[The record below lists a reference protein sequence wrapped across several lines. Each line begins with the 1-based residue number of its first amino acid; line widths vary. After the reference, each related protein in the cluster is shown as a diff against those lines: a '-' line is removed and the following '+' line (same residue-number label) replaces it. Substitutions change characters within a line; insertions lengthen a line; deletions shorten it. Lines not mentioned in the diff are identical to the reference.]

1 MHFNLHSHEER
12 ALVNR
17 RHLLHLASGL
27 AGFACGLPKAFGQIQ
42 NAGLPQNDGRLV
54 LVFLRGAYDGLSM
67 LVPYGDPHY
76 ANLRPNIAIP
86 KPDGSLNSALK
97 LDDTFGL
104 HPSCAGL
111 LPLWQQNIL
120 AAIPCAG
127 SPDTTRS
134 HFDAQYHWET
144 GKPGSSA
151 PSAGWMNVL
160 SDMLGINASAI
171 GVGEANPKILSGPH
185 KVQLVGNGASAMRA
199 GALAENKTREAVLQL
214 YAGDE
219 KLASAMLDG
228 SNSRIQTADMLKPA
242 SGNSMAGAE
251 QQAANNG
258 AGAPQGLALDARNLG
273 ILMRKNQ
280 QLKLGFLSAGG
291 WDTHINQ
298 GAVSGNLAGNL
309 SNLTRALLQ
318 LREAFNG
325 PRDVVLVASEFGR
338 TCAENGTRGTDHG
351 HGNVMWLMGNS
362 VNGGRT
368 HGRWTGL
375 AKNQLNE
382 GRDLP
387 VHHDFRDVLSQAM
400 VSSLGISDAQT
411 SQIFQGFKA
420 DSGLNGLFRS

>member
-1 MHFNLHSHEER
+1 ML
-12 ALVNR
+12 NR
-17 RHLLHLASGL
+17 RHILLAGGL
-27 AGFACGLPKAFGQIQ
+27 GGFACGLPQAFAQ
-42 NAGLPQNDGRLV
+42 NQDAGRLV

-76 ANLRPNIAIP
+76 ANIRPNIAIP
-86 KPDGSLNSALK
+86 KPDGSVNTALK
-97 LDDTFGL
+97 LNENFGL
-104 HPSCAGL
+104 HPACAAL
-111 LPLWQQNIL
+111 LPLWQQGL
-120 AAIPCAG
+120 LTAIPCAG

-144 GKPGSSA
+144 GRPGLST

-160 SDMLGINASAI
+160 SDLLGGTPSAL

-199 GALAENKTREAVLQL
+199 GSLAETKTREAVLQL

-219 KLASAMLDG
+219 KLANAMLDG
-228 SNSRIQTADMLKPA
+228 SNSRMQTADMLKPA
-242 SGNSMAGAE
+242 PNNAMTSTE

-298 GAVSGNLAGNL
+298 GAVTGTLAGNL
-309 SNLTRALLQ
+309 GNLTRALVQ

-325 PRDVVLVASEFGR
+325 PRDVVVVASEFGR

-351 HGNVMWLMGNS
+351 HGNVMWLMGNG

-387 VHHDFRDVLSQAM
+387 VHHDFRDVFSRAM
-400 VSSLGISDAQT
+400 VNALGVSTAQA
-411 SQIFQGFKA
+411 SQVFQGFRVG
-420 DSGLNGLFRS
+420 DELEGLFKS

>member
-1 MHFNLHSHEER
+1 M
-12 ALVNR
+12 VNR
-17 RHLLHLASGL
+17 RHLLHFASGL
-27 AGFACGLPKAFGQIQ
+27 AGFACGLPSALAQSQ
-42 NAGLPQNDGRLV
+42 NSDLNQNSGRLV
-54 LVFLRGAYDGLSM
+54 LLFLRGAYDGLSM

-76 ANLRPNIAIP
+76 ANIRPTIAIP
-86 KPDGSLNSALK
+86 KPDGTLNSALQ

-104 HPSCAGL
+104 HPACAGL
-111 LPLWQQNIL
+111 QPLWQQKIL
-120 AAIPCAG
+120 TAIPCAG
-127 SPDTTRS
+127 SPDATRS

-144 GKPGSSA
+144 GKPGLSS

-160 SDMLGINASAI
+160 SNLWGNKPSAI
-171 GVGEANPKILSGPH
+171 GVGEANPKILSGPNQ
-185 KVQLVGNGASAMRA
+185 VQLVGNGTSAMRP
-199 GALAENKTREAVLQL
+199 GSLAETKTREAILQL

-219 KLASAMLDG
+219 KLANTMLDG
-228 SNSRIQTADMLKPA
+228 SKSRIQTADMLKPA
-242 SGNSMAGAE
+242 PANSMSAAE

-280 QLKLGFLSAGG
+280 HLKLGFLSAGG

-309 SNLTRALLQ
+309 RNLTLALLQ

-325 PRDVVLVASEFGR
+325 PQDVVLVASEFGR

-351 HGNVMWLMGNS
+351 HGNVMWLMGNR

-387 VHHDFRDVLSQAM
+387 VHHDFRDVLSKAM
-400 VSSLGISDAQT
+400 VSALDVSEAQA
-411 SQIFQGFKA
+411 SQVFQGFKA
-420 DSGLNGLFRS
+420 DAGLEGLFRS

>member
-1 MHFNLHSHEER
+1 ML
-12 ALVNR
+12 NR
-17 RHLLHLASGL
+17 RHVLLAGGL
-27 AGFACGLPKAFGQIQ
+27 SGFACGLPLAMAQ
-42 NAGLPQNDGRLV
+42 NQDAGRLV

-76 ANLRPNIAIP
+76 ATIRPNIAIP
-86 KPDGSLNSALK
+86 KPDGTVNAALK
-97 LDDTFGL
+97 LDENFGL
-104 HPSCAGL
+104 HPACSAL
-111 LPLWQQNIL
+111 LPLWQQGL
-120 AAIPCAG
+120 LTAIPCAG

-144 GKPGSSA
+144 GKPGLST

-160 SDMLGINASAI
+160 SDMLGLHASAV

-199 GALAENKTREAVLQL
+199 GSLAEAKTREAVLQL

-219 KLASAMLDG
+219 KLANAMLDG
-228 SNSRIQTADMLKPA
+228 SNSRMQTADMLKPA
-242 SGNSMAGAE
+242 PNNAITSAE

-298 GAVSGNLAGNL
+298 GAVTGTLAGNL
-309 SNLTRALLQ
+309 GNLTRALVQ

-325 PRDVVLVASEFGR
+325 PRDVVVVASEFGR

-351 HGNVMWLMGNS
+351 HGNVMWLMGNG

-387 VHHDFRDVLSQAM
+387 VHHDFRDVFSRVMVNALGVSNAQASQ
-400 VSSLGISDAQT
+400 V
-411 SQIFQGFKA
+411 FQGFRSDA
-420 DSGLNGLFRS
+420 ELEGLFKS

>member
-1 MHFNLHSHEER
+1 ML
-12 ALVNR
+12 NR
-17 RHLLHLASGL
+17 RHVLVAGGL
-27 AGFACGLPKAFGQIQ
+27 GGFACGLPPALAQ
-42 NAGLPQNDGRLV
+42 NQDAGRLV

-76 ANLRPNIAIP
+76 ANIRPNIAIP
-86 KPDGSLNSALK
+86 KPDGSVNTALK
-97 LDDTFGL
+97 LDENFGL
-104 HPSCAGL
+104 HPACAAL
-111 LPLWQQNIL
+111 LPLWQQGL
-120 AAIPCAG
+120 LTAIPCAG

-144 GKPGSSA
+144 GRPGLST

-160 SDMLGINASAI
+160 SDLLGGTPSAL

-199 GALAENKTREAVLQL
+199 GSLAETKTREAVLQL

-219 KLASAMLDG
+219 KLANAMLDG
-228 SNSRIQTADMLKPA
+228 SNSRMQTADMLKPA
-242 SGNSMAGAE
+242 PNNAMTSTE

-298 GAVSGNLAGNL
+298 GAVTGTLAGNL
-309 SNLTRALLQ
+309 GNLTRALVQ

-325 PRDVVLVASEFGR
+325 PRDVVVVASEFGR

-351 HGNVMWLMGNS
+351 HGNVMWLMGNG

-387 VHHDFRDVLSQAM
+387 VHHDFRDVFSRAM
-400 VSSLGISDAQT
+400 VNALGVSTAQA
-411 SQIFQGFKA
+411 SQVFQGFRA
-420 DSGLNGLFRS
+420 SDELEGLFRS